1 MKKMSVI
8 MDEYKKSGIVNE
20 SAEMYN
26 EVKKVFKEEMKH
38 TDKVERKYDEQAK
51 EKRTYEKKHKECKA
65 EMKKLREKYP
75 VQTKLALIPIV
86 GRFGK
91 VAKEYNRLRRK
102 AKRAKLRMK
111 LAKRSMKDLEPV
123 CKKMSKQLKLTSK
136 DLKRCE
142 KALKRSYKED
152 KANIEIAKMFK
163 EKEDLLRKTY
173 RKESFERIEQY
184 VKKVRSGEKDVE
196 LPKGIDSQEDLMKKI
211 KSDLKSKM
219 KGKEVKQF
227 VPEEKKNESKD
238 DKSKAGE
245 VKTDK
250 ANDTKTKSDNS
261 MIFAKKGM
269 SVRRDF
275 VSYKEESNGT
285 KIKLS
290 PEETL
295 SFIGLISKNPE
306 AMEKY
311 STEQLANEIKQDQE
325 FNLANRG
332 WYALH
337 DMIED
342 LKDKNTHID
351 VKKLNK
357 SEKVIYDIAKKYIE
371 KEEKAK
377 EKAQKQNEKDTQQVQ
392 GA

>member
-142 KALKRSYKED
+142 KALKCSYKED

-163 EKEDLLRKTY
+163 EKEGLLRKTY

-184 VKKVRSGEKDVE
+184 VKKVRSGAKDVE

-227 VPEEKKNESKD
+227 VQEETKN
-238 DKSKAGE
+238 KSEAGE
-245 VKTDK
+245 AKTDK
-250 ANDTKTKSDNS
+250 ADDTKTKSDNS

-295 SFIGLISKNPE
+295 SFIGVISKNPE

-311 STEQLANEIKQDQE
+311 STEQLVNEIKQDQE
-325 FNLANRG
+325 YNLANRG
-332 WYALH
+332 WYVLY

-342 LKDKNTHID
+342 LKDKNIHID

-357 SEKVIYDIAKKYIE
+357 SEKVVYDIAKKYIE
-371 KEEKAK
+371 KEEEAK